1 MQALYGHQGQHG
13 AGHAL
18 PGVQRLPPVQGEASG
33 QPQPQGTAGVPAD
46 GSEGPGV
53 EAEPGGI
60 GAPFGGQADGPAGY
74 REGTLELALRQLG
87 GQTPGASPHTN
98 LGGANP

>member
-18 PGVQRLPPVQGEASG
+18 PGVQRLAPVQGEASG

-46 GSEGPGV
+46 GSKGPGV

-60 GAPFGGQADGPAGY
+60 RAPFGGQADGPAGFG
-74 REGTLELALRQLG
+74 EGTLELALCQLG